1 MARLF
6 KILAIDGGG
15 IRGVIPATVLMEIEK
30 QTGKRIA
37 ELFDL
42 IAGTSTGG
50 ILAVGLAK
58 PGAEP
63 GKDGR
68 AQYTAADMRELYL
81 REGAAIFPKPAFPQS
96 LWSNAT
102 RPFAEKYASQ
112 GIESVLQK
120 YFGDSRLKDS
130 LCNLLVTSYEI
141 QLRQPWF
148 FRSDRARQDAE
159 YDFLLWEVARA
170 TSAAPT
176 YFAPA
181 RIPRGGDP
189 QLNSPRS
196 GADQPSSPRSG
207 DPQPDSW
214 MLIDGG
220 VYANNPALCAY
231 AGTRQ
236 IDPDTEVLL
245 VSLGTGRHA
254 QAIHYRPGLLGWAKP
269 ILDVVFDGVSRTTE
283 YQLEQLLL
291 PVRGAK
297 RYYRFQVNLTDAED
311 ELDDADPSNLR
322 RLTDHADGLIQ
333 EEMAQLREVCAQLA
347 L

>member
-30 QTGKRIA
+30 QTGQRTA

-58 PGAEP
+58 PGADE
-63 GKDGR
+63 R

-81 REGAAIFPKPAFPQS
+81 QEGAAIFPKPAFPLS
-96 LWSNAT
+96 LLSGVQ
-102 RPFAEKYASQ
+102 RPFAEKYASR
-112 GIESVLQK
+112 GIESVLRK

-141 QLRQPWF
+141 QLRRPWF
-148 FRSDRARQDAE
+148 FRSDRARQDPK
-159 YDFLLWEVARA
+159 YDFPLWQVARA

-181 RIPRGGDP
+181 RIANGGDAP
-189 QLNSPRS
+189 
-196 GADQPSSPRSG
+196 
-207 DPQPDSW
+207 PDSW
-214 MLIDGG
+214 ILIDGG
-220 VYANNPALCAY
+220 TYANNPALCAY
-231 AGTRQ
+231 AETRQ
-236 IDPDTEVLL
+236 IDPDADILL

-269 ILDVVFDGVSRTTE
+269 ILDVVFDGVSRTAE
-283 YQLEQLLL
+283 YQMEQLLL
-291 PVRGAK
+291 PVGGAR

-311 ELDDADPSNLR
+311 AMDDASPSNLK
-322 RLTDHADGLIQ
+322 RLTDRADVLVKEQ
-333 EEMAQLREVCAQLA
+333 MARLQEVCTQLTQ
-347 L
+347 